1 MFIRSNRPFNPPV
14 DVIELTDRLLV
25 IVEIAGMVASDFN
38 ITLNNRRLTVAGL
51 RERPPLPH
59 TAYHQVEIGY
69 GEFQIEL
76 ILPWS
81 ADRSAVS
88 ATYKHGFLQ
97 IELYRRP
104 ADQVHIVGLNAEEQD
119 KQS

>member
-14 DVIELTDRLLV
+14 DVIELSDRLLV
-25 IVEIAGMVASDFN
+25 IVEVAGMTASDFN
-38 ITLNNRRLTVAGL
+38 IALNNRRLTVAGL

-69 GEFQIEL
+69 GEFHIEL
-76 ILPWS
+76 TLPWP
-81 ADRSAVS
+81 ADRSTVS
-88 ATYKHGFLQ
+88 AVYKHGFLQ

-104 ADQVHIVGLNAEEQD
+104 VDQVRVVDLNAEEQD
-119 KQS
+119 

>member
-51 RERPPLPH
+51 RRQDQRLGLDIFASRRRLEERRDLEELGL
-59 TAYHQVEIGY
+59 VE
-69 GEFQIEL
+69 
-76 ILPWS
+76 S
-81 ADRSAVS
+81 R
-88 ATYKHGFLQ
+88 
-97 IELYRRP
+97 
-104 ADQVHIVGLNAEEQD
+104 VGA
-119 KQS
+119 